1 MVALKG
7 LKYLVG
13 AVLALVALVVIGFFL
28 GVFGIPQL
36 SGVDNEFGTVNET
49 QTEIRSNISV
59 RNPNPFGATF
69 GGVTVDYTV
78 AMNEIAMAN
87 GTKEGLSIG
96 TGNSSIQFVTYLDN
110 TKIPRW
116 WYTHIRNGERTAV
129 GINATVSHGLF
140 GSSPPITQSQT
151 IETDLLSAF
160 NSTEPRAIDANRPLI
175 DDPVLYVNETAGTF
189 GDDLTRQETPLNLE
203 FTVYNPKVYPYA
215 VTEIGYT
222 VEMNNITVG
231 EGSTTDEQILA
242 PRSESTLTAATVI
255 QNDRLDQWWVSHLNN
270 DEVTDLT
277 IDFYIVV
284 DPDAPGIDPI
294 RIDADALD
302 YRTTIETNI
311 FGESGSSAETT
322 TSSSLDAPESAL
334 RPAT

>member
-7 LKYLVG
+7 LKYLAGG
-13 AVLALVALVVIGFFL
+13 ALALVVLVVIGFFL

-49 QTEIRSNISV
+49 QTEIRSSISV

-78 AMNEIAMAN
+78 SMNEIAMAN
-87 GTKEGLSIG
+87 GTKEGVSIG
-96 TGNSSIQFVTYLDN
+96 TGNSTIQFVTYLDN

-129 GINATVSHGLF
+129 GINATVSHGML

-160 NSTEPRAIDANRPLI
+160 NSTEPREIDANRPLI

-189 GDDLTRQETPLNLE
+189 GDDLTRQETPLNLD
-203 FTVYNPKVYPYA
+203 FTVYNPKIYPYA

-222 VEMNNITVG
+222 VEMNDITVG

-255 QNDRLDQWWVSHLNN
+255 QNDRLDQWWVSHLRN

-284 DPDAPGIDPI
+284 DPDTPGIDPI

-302 YRTTIETNI
+302 YQTTIETDI
-311 FGESGSSAETT
+311 FGDSGDSAANT
-322 TSSSLDAPESAL
+322 TSNSLDAPESVL
-334 RPAT
+334 RPTT